1 MINFIH
7 NIFTFNFRKKEI
19 LTEPYRLRNAIL
31 SRLNLQKRI
40 FIKSYDMIMMSIEKI
55 LGAFWFV
62 TSGQRPLRK
71 VIVRKKPRIL
81 VWRPR
86 FFANVGEEALPQ
98 KYFFGALEKRQIEVD
113 TFFCDTERKLLG
125 NQVDFYK
132 KIMDS
137 QYDSVIF
144 YCYDSSYFT
153 APSLKVLKKVKKKIS
168 TQFIAIWEDTIGK
181 LFLKKIMDTS
191 PLFDMH
197 VFNENPTFK
206 DEFDLLSEDERRK
219 VFIPPGGMY
228 VVSPSSG
235 LENTARERNIDVF
248 FSGRV
253 GSYRSYRKD
262 TLMYLIENGVS
273 GYINFFLSETN
284 LDNEEYY
291 KLLSMSKI
299 AINFSYSNEGHQL
312 KGRALEAIS
321 VGAMLLESENPQIS
335 CFFEDG
341 TDYVSFSSKE
351 DLLEK
356 IGYYL
361 KNSEERVRIAK
372 NGMRKVAELYHPHN
386 YWEKIFEKIGIDLK

>member
-31 SRLNLQKRI
+31 NRFNLQKKI

-55 LGAFWFV
+55 IGDFWFI
-62 TSGQRPLRK
+62 TAGQKPSSK
-71 VIVRKKPRIL
+71 VIFSPKPRIL
-81 VWRPR
+81 VWRPKY
-86 FFANVGEEALPQ
+86 FSNVGEESLGQ
-98 KYFFGALEKRQIEVD
+98 KYFFDALEKRQIEVD
-113 TFFCDTERKLLG
+113 TFYCDSERKLLG

-132 KIMDS
+132 KVMDS

-144 YCYDSSYFT
+144 YCYNSLYFT
-153 APSLKVLKKVKKKIS
+153 APSLKVLKKVKRKIS

-181 LFLKKIMDTS
+181 RFLKTIMDTS

-197 VFNENPTFK
+197 VFNDNPNFRDK
-206 DEFDLLSEDERRK
+206 FDLLSEDERRK
-219 VFIPPGGMY
+219 VFIPPGNMH

-299 AINFSYSNEGHQL
+299 AINFSYSTEGHQL
-312 KGRALEAIS
+312 KGRITEAMAL
-321 VGAMLLESENPQIS
+321 GAMLLESENPQVAF
-335 CFFEDG
+335 FFEDG
-341 TDYVSFSSKE
+341 IDYVSFSSKE

-356 IGYYL
+356 IRYYL

-372 NGMRKVAELYHPHN
+372 NGRRKMKMFYNPDN
-386 YWEKIFEKIGIDLK
+386 YWEKILEQVGIDLK

>member
-1 MINFIH
+1 
-7 NIFTFNFRKKEI
+7 
-19 LTEPYRLRNAIL
+19 
-31 SRLNLQKRI
+31 
-40 FIKSYDMIMMSIEKI
+40 
-55 LGAFWFV
+55 
-62 TSGQRPLRK
+62 
-71 VIVRKKPRIL
+71 
-81 VWRPR
+81 
-86 FFANVGEEALPQ
+86 
-98 KYFFGALEKRQIEVD
+98 
-113 TFFCDTERKLLG
+113 
-125 NQVDFYK
+125 
-132 KIMDS
+132 
-137 QYDSVIF
+137 
-144 YCYDSSYFT
+144 
-153 APSLKVLKKVKKKIS
+153 
-168 TQFIAIWEDTIGK
+168 
-181 LFLKKIMDTS
+181 MDTS

-219 VFIPPGGMY
+219 VFIPPGNMY